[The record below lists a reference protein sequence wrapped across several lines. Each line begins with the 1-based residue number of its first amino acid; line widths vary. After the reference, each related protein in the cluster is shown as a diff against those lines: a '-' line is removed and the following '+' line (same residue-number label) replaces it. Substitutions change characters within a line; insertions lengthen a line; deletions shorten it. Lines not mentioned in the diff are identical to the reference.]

1 MSRTLSLL
9 VALAWAIPLCAQ
21 GSPGSTAPAYTG
33 TTIVNSATSTAG
45 ALAPNT
51 LATIY
56 GTSLSYG
63 DAVSADGLRPGTLL
77 PQEMGGVQV
86 YVAGSP
92 VSLYYVSPQQIN
104 FLIPANLRPGE
115 MDLFVA
121 RDGTAG
127 PHTSIT
133 LHDAGPGLFQSGPGV
148 IIATHADGSLVTQ
161 SDPARRGE
169 TVTVYGTG
177 FGPINSDA
185 PVSIPVPITDI
196 GSFQVLV
203 NGAAL
208 RGSSVVAVSSVPY
221 TPGLYEA
228 TFKLPKSVTANPEIR
243 VAIGDES
250 SPPKLKLP
258 LQ

>member
-1 MSRTLSLL
+1 M
-9 VALAWAIPLCAQ
+9 WAIPLCAQ
-21 GSPGSTAPAYTG
+21 GSSGSTAPAYTG
-33 TTIVNSATSTAG
+33 TTIVNSATSG
-45 ALAPNT
+45 ADGLAPNT

-56 GTSLSYG
+56 GTNLSYG
-63 DAVSADGLRPGTLL
+63 DAVSVDGLGPGTLL
-77 PQEMGGVQV
+77 PQEMAGVQV

-133 LHDAGPGLFQSGPGV
+133 LHDVGPGLFQSEPGV

-161 SDPARRGE
+161 NRPAKQGE

-177 FGPINSDA
+177 FGPINPDA
-185 PVSIPVPITDI
+185 PVSIPVPITDM

-203 NGAAL
+203 NGTVL
-208 RGSSVVAVSSVPY
+208 PGTSIVAVCSVPY

-228 TFKLPKSVTANPEIR
+228 TFKLPKSVTPNPEIR
-243 VAIGDES
+243 VAVGDQS
-250 SPPKLKLP
+250 SPPKLTLT